1 MKGNCSVCGKEGKII
16 KGMCTRHYQQM
27 RRYGY
32 IPERTERTPN
42 NITKVGDYA
51 EVDLYSK
58 GKVVAKVKI
67 SQSDIE
73 KVSKLKWSL
82 DRSYARNAKTKVLM
96 HRYITDAPDWKFVDH
111 INGDRL
117 DNRRENLRVVNPF
130 INGVNKTK
138 TMKRG
143 IDMRGSR
150 FKKYRARIGKDNKQY
165 HLGNFATYE
174 EALEARKKAELDL
187 YGELFE

>member
-1 MKGNCSVCGKEGKII
+1 MKGSCSVCGKEGRIHN
-16 KGMCTRHYQQM
+16 GMCTQHYQQV
-27 RRYGY
+27 RRFGY

-42 NITKVGDYA
+42 QITIVGDHA

-58 GKVVAKVKI
+58 NQVVAKVKI
-67 SQSDIE
+67 SICDID
-73 KVSKLKWSL
+73 KVSQLKWSL
-82 DRSYARNAKTKVLM
+82 DRQYARNAKTKMLM

-111 INGDRL
+111 INGDTL

-130 INGVNKTK
+130 INAVNKTK

-143 IDMRGSR
+143 IRQRGNK
-150 FKKYRARIGKDNKQY
+150 FYVRIGKDNKQY
-165 HLGNFATYE
+165 YIGSYNTYD
-174 EALEARKKAELDL
+174 EALEARKQAELDL